1 MLDRLLQ
8 HQIIV
13 DDVVRR
19 KFDGLSTVQSNR
31 LKLAALS
38 PDDWDILR
46 ALHHVLIGF
55 NTATT
60 LISASYYPTL
70 ADSFWAIAKLREI
83 LSSNTSDCR
92 YIDLFKKSALNYL
105 DVYVQKHVSKEQQE
119 GMLVSIFRLIFLV

>member
-8 HQIIV
+8 HQFIV
-13 DDVVRR
+13 DGVVRR
-19 KFDGLSTVQSNR
+19 KFDGLTAVQSNR

-46 ALHHVLIGF
+46 ALHHVLMGF
-55 NTATT
+55 DTATT

-70 ADSFWAIAKLREI
+70 ADSFWAIAKLRQI
-83 LSSNTSDCR
+83 LNSTTDDSR

-105 DVYVQKHVSKEQQE
+105 EVYIQKHLSKEQQE
-119 GMLVSIFRLIFLV
+119 GMLVSVF